1 MAREQRE
8 QRAPAAVA
16 RKAPTVRRV
25 ASGILAFLILFYI
38 GYQIWAANYESLKF
52 ETATWA
58 TAADSFQTTG
68 YAIRKETVITQDE
81 KTAWWDTGCRM
92 EVGFPKTA

>member
-52 ETATWA
+52 ETAA
-58 TAADSFQTTG
+58 MANAPEKVKNIADYVTVHDNDHHG
-68 YAIRKETVITQDE
+68 VVEVIR
-81 KTAWWDTGCRM
+81 R
-92 EVGFPKTA
+92 FF

>member
-52 ETATWA
+52 ETAT
-58 TAADSFQTTG
+58 G
-68 YAIRKETVITQDE
+68 
-81 KTAWWDTGCRM
+81 G
-92 EVGFPKTA
+92 GFLSNHRLCHSKGNGHYPG